1 MNNIEYSPRNWF
13 WVVGG
18 DESRA
23 WSSATGTY
31 VIDYPAGQTTRI
43 ANEIELYDV
52 LAKAGLAHKA
62 PQRAFSATEVRG
74 ALVTIDAAATGEAA
88 DAIALTEVAELIG
101 LRLPNLE

>member
-1 MNNIEYSPRNWF
+1 MIDFEYSPRSWF

-23 WSSATGTY
+23 WSSAAGAY
-31 VIDYPAGQTTRI
+31 VVDYPAAQATRI

-62 PQRAFSATEVRG
+62 PQRAFSAAEVRG
-74 ALVTIDAAATGEAA
+74 ALLTIDAVATGEAT
-88 DAIALTEVAELIG
+88 DATSLAEVAELIG